1 MKRPDTD
8 YCDHV
13 LYHLATS
20 MSSGEIRRHEIEAH
34 REVIEDLLLLDFE
47 EVREDLVGMYPSRPG
62 GITPRDPVVMLRSVF
77 LAVRLGKGRFN
88 AWGRRL
94 RGSAVLRIML
104 GLAPEAKAPS
114 IGAHYAF
121 CRRVL
126 HSCADAP
133 QRSGELARGHR
144 GVFERADLCNGRA
157 GKPKAPPQE
166 GAVEQMRRRLLAAD
180 TEGAFPRTLDGVL
193 IDWLVRIGL
202 RCLSNHGVLDQDSVT
217 ALDLAIDGTVHK
229 SQGRPGGR
237 SLGGGDTTDG
247 ADVRVSSDPDAT
259 FRYSN
264 GSRSL
269 EFGHL
274 GLAATIRIG
283 VLDVPVLSALAAPGQ
298 GETPAMMQ
306 ALAHLHESL
315 GRHAPNFR
323 IRSLIGDAGFDAAG
337 FYRFAH
343 TLKADP
349 IVALNP
355 SNVSVDPIWPRAHDG
370 TTPLCAGGLEMKR
383 HQRQGDSIVWRCPA
397 RCLQRQPDGTKA
409 WTFNAAVC
417 PFAES
422 CTDAPLGPFLSLAV
436 ADNPR
441 QNLPVP
447 RHSPTFRT
455 RMASRTSVE
464 RFFAHQHHA
473 IPDRTWR
480 RRHLWQIG
488 CAMHALARQAA
499 AVRATQRER
508 LDQFWAHVLPDD
520 GLRRA
525 A

>member
-13 LYHLATS
+13 LHHLATS
-20 MSSGEIRRHEIEAH
+20 MSSGEIRRHEIETH

-47 EVREDLVGMYPSRPG
+47 EVREDLVEMYPSRPG
-62 GITPRDPVVMLRSVF
+62 GITPWDPVVMLRSLF
-77 LAVRLGKGRFN
+77 LAVRLEKGRFN
-88 AWGRRL
+88 AWGREVARSPL
-94 RGSAVLRIML
+94 LRILL
-104 GLAPEAKAPS
+104 GLEPEERAPS

-121 CRRVL
+121 CRRIL
-126 HSCADAP
+126 RSCADAS
-133 QRSGELARGHR
+133 QRTGELARGHK
-144 GVFERADLCNGRA
+144 GVFERADLGERRS
-157 GKPKAPPQE
+157 GKRKGSSQE
-166 GAVEQMRRRLLAAD
+166 GAVEQMRQRLLAA
-180 TEGAFPRTLDGVL
+180 GNNGGLPRTLDAVL
-193 IDWLVRIGL
+193 IDWLVRVGL
-202 RCLSNHGVLDQDSVT
+202 RCLLNHGVLDADSRT
-217 ALDLAIDGTVHK
+217 ALDVAIDGTVNK
-229 SQGRPGGR
+229 SHARPGGR
-237 SLGGGDTTDG
+237 RVCGS
-247 ADVRVSSDPDAT
+247 DVRMSSDPDAT

-269 EFGHL
+269 EYGHL
-274 GLAATIRIG
+274 GLAGTVRIG
-283 VLDVPVLSALAAPGQ
+283 VLDVPVMVAFAASAQ
-298 GETPAMMQ
+298 GETPALMQ
-306 ALAHLHESL
+306 ALAHLKESL
-315 GRHAPNFR
+315 GRHAPTLR
-323 IRSLIGDAGFDAAG
+323 IRSLIGDAGFDSTG

-343 TLKADP
+343 TMKADP
-349 IVALNP
+349 IIALNP
-355 SNVSVDPIWPRAHDG
+355 SNVSVDPIWPRANDG
-370 TTPLCAGGLEMKR
+370 TTPLCAAGLEMKR

-409 WTFNAAVC
+409 WTFNSAVC

-508 LDQFWAHVLPDD
+508 LDQFWAHVLPDEE
-520 GLRRA
+520 LRYA